1 MTAPKLSQQQKILQ
15 QAATWFVELQS
26 EYCDEQRHQAF
37 AQWLLQN
44 PAHQTV
50 YDDIASLW
58 GDLDELKT
66 TEVAGLHTARSAR
79 PRIRRNGKILT
90 GSLLLA
96 TMLTAAWLDFKAPSR
111 VYQTGIGERQTVQLA
126 DGSQL
131 QLNTDTQLRVRLSW
145 WRREIELQQGE
156 AMFNVAHEAWR
167 PFTVRTGNLQI
178 KDIGTV
184 FNVRHDTLGTA
195 VSVLEGEVA
204 LHLNRSWFGDNLPAG
219 FSRKIEQNGHWQKVE
234 KTSAEQVAAWT
245 SGQLLFDHTPLAEVV
260 TELERYHAVRFAF
273 VDPILAK
280 QTLSGSFNTA
290 DLKPFLQA
298 LEKILPIRV
307 QRQKQ
312 TIVLYAR

>member
-1 MTAPKLSQQQKILQ
+1 MKAPNLSQEQQILK

-26 EYCDEQRHQAF
+26 EYCNDKRRQAF

-44 PAHQTV
+44 PAHQQA

-58 GDLDELKT
+58 GNLDKLKT
-66 TEVAGLHTARSAR
+66 REVAGLSAARSAR
-79 PRIRRNGKILT
+79 PRIWRNGKTLT

-96 TMLTAAWLDFKAPSR
+96 AILSGAWLDHSAPSMA
-111 VYQTGIGERQTVQLA
+111 YQTGIGERQAVLLA

-156 AMFNVAHEAWR
+156 AMFNVAHQAWR
-167 PFTVRTGNLQI
+167 PFNVHTGNLQI

-184 FNVRHDTLGTA
+184 FNVRHDARGTA

-204 LHLNRSWFGDNLPAG
+204 LHAGRSWFGENLPAG
-219 FSRKIEQNGHWQKVE
+219 FSRKIDQNGHWEKSE
-234 KTSAEQVAAWT
+234 KTNPEQVAAWLN
-245 SGQLLFDHTPLAEVV
+245 GQLLFDHTPLTEVAA
-260 TELERYHAVRFAF
+260 ELERYHAVRFAF
-273 VDPILAK
+273 ADPALAK
-280 QTLSGSFNTA
+280 QTLSGSFNST

-312 TIVLYAR
+312 TIVLYSR